1 MTEQDKELQ
10 ELRRENANL
19 RQKIAEITRENK
31 YIDTIIHKAIERYGI
46 PVQSVV
52 AMEEMAELQK
62 ELSKAIRG
70 MYTTGNYDTKGMLEE
85 IADVTLMLKQIM
97 VMYNIDEDAVRSVM
111 HTKAMRLERR
121 IDSTYF

>member
-1 MTEQDKELQ
+1 MTEQDKEIQ
-10 ELRRENANL
+10 DLRRENASL

-31 YIDTIIHKAIERYGI
+31 YIDTIIHKAIEKYGI

-70 MYTTGNYDTKGMLEE
+70 IYTTGNYDTKGMLEE
-85 IADVTLMLKQIM
+85 LADVTLMLKQIM
-97 VMYNIDEDAVRSVM
+97 VMYHIDEDVVRSVM
-111 HTKAMRLERR
+111 HTKVMRLERR
-121 IDSTYF
+121 IDQ

>member
-1 MTEQDKELQ
+1 MTEQDKEIQ
-10 ELRRENANL
+10 DLRRENASL

-31 YIDTIIHKAIERYGI
+31 YIDTIINRAIEKYGI

-85 IADVTLMLKQIM
+85 LADVTLMLKQIM
-97 VMYNIDEDAVRSVM
+97 VMYHIDEDAVRSVM
-111 HTKAMRLERR
+111 HTKVMRLERR
-121 IDSTYF
+121 IDQ

>member
-1 MTEQDKELQ
+1 MTEQDKEIQ
-10 ELRRENANL
+10 DLRRENASL

-31 YIDTIIHKAIERYGI
+31 YIDTIIHKAIEKYGI

-85 IADVTLMLKQIM
+85 LADVTLMLKQIM
-97 VMYNIDEDAVRSVM
+97 MMYHIDEDAVRSVM
-111 HTKAMRLERR
+111 HTKVMRLERR
-121 IDSTYF
+121 IDQ

>member
-1 MTEQDKELQ
+1 MTEQDKEVQ
-10 ELRRENANL
+10 DLRRENASL

-31 YIDTIIHKAIERYGI
+31 YIDTIIHKAIEKYGI

-85 IADVTLMLKQIM
+85 LADVTLMLKQIM
-97 VMYNIDEDAVRSVM
+97 VMYHIDEDAVRSVM
-111 HTKAMRLERR
+111 HTKVMRLERR
-121 IDSTYF
+121 IDQ

>member
-1 MTEQDKELQ
+1 MTEQDKEVQ
-10 ELRRENANL
+10 DLRRENASL

-31 YIDTIIHKAIERYGI
+31 YVDTIINRAIEKYGI

-70 MYTTGNYDTKGMLEE
+70 IYTSGNYDTKGMLEE
-85 IADVTLMLKQIM
+85 LADVTLMLKQIM
-97 VMYNIDEDAVRSVM
+97 VMYHIDEDAVRSVM
-111 HTKAMRLERR
+111 HTKVMRLERR
-121 IDSTYF
+121 IDQ